1 MPDSAKNF
9 TYDGT
14 NGPISTTTV
23 TRDELITAM
32 EHMNYAEGYNIRAID
47 ELGGTGLVSVD
58 SLGNAFA
65 RSIAGDNGLTVSNAT
80 GVAGNPTVG
89 IGTPSTVRQAI
100 TDTEA
105 NTITN
110 NVAVSILST
119 GTSYAVPAPT
129 SGKISTKT
137 IVNDTASMITLTGA
151 VWEDPGITTVRIP
164 PRLTV
169 NLVSGVGGF
178 WHVQHPHV
186 KLPHGGL
193 YVSSASATT
202 ISDTTNYFAAAGTTT
217 AQPHL
222 SSFDM
227 PANGRLRYTGKVPVH
242 AHLVIS
248 TSLTSASNSQVVHLR
263 IGYYD
268 DSAATTTYLTHSE
281 IDQKTQATGGDIIS
295 TALHGDVQMEENDYI
310 FCAIRNDTSAT
321 NVTLNFCYVFAMGMP
336 ILTT

>member
-23 TRDELITAM
+23 TRAELITAM
-32 EHMNYAEGYNIRAID
+32 EHLNYAEGYNIRAID

-65 RSIAGDNGLTVSNAT
+65 RSIAGEDGLSVSNAT
-80 GVAGNPTVG
+80 GVSGNPTVG
-89 IGTPSTVRQAI
+89 VGTPVTLRQAFS
-100 TDTEA
+100 DTEA
-105 NTITN
+105 NTITA

-178 WHVQHPHV
+178 WHVQHPYV
-186 KLPHGGL
+186 NMPHGGL
-193 YVSSASATT
+193 YISTPAATV
-202 ISDTTNYFAAAGTTT
+202 ISDTTNYFPEAGTTT

-222 SSFDM
+222 TNFDM
-227 PANGRLRYTGKVPVH
+227 PADGRLRYTGKVPVH
-242 AHLVIS
+242 AHLVYSSSI
-248 TSLTSASNSQVVHLR
+248 TTASNSQVIHLR
-263 IGYYD
+263 IGLYD
-268 DSAATTTYLTHSE
+268 DSAATTTYLAHTE
-281 IDQKTQATGGDIIS
+281 VEQKSQATGGDVLS
-295 TALHGDVQMEENDYI
+295 TAIHGDIIMEENDYV
-310 FCAIRNDTSAT
+310 FAGIRNESSAT
-321 NVTLNFCYVFAMGMP
+321 NATATHACLFAMGMP